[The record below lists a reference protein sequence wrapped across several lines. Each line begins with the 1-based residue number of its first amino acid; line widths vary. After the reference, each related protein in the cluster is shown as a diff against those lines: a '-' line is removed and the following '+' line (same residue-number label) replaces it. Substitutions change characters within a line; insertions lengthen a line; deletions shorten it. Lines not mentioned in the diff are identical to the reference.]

1 MNAKNY
7 KRDKNWEA
15 VPGYEMLVAVLQDA
29 HDQAAIGKGDERHAN
44 GLPFHEQRMQQISTQ
59 LDSDK
64 GMAFQVCKKISEGL
78 QFDDHQRRE
87 AELLGA
93 INYLAGIVIYHRNRQ
108 PVGAVNEAYHREDL
122 IGKASNGGMIIGFD
136 NDIAIIMSTN
146 STEAMGWYD
155 AVNFC
160 NSLVCESRFNW
171 HMPSKDQLNLAWANL
186 EKLSGLNLD
195 CRRYWSST
203 QFGSNTSIAWSQRF
217 SDGVQ
222 GNTYKS
228 SLCSVRAVLR
238 VDSKDLDIL
247 RPVQVEL

>member
-1 MNAKNY
+1 MDIKIWRAA
-7 KRDKNWEA
+7 E
-15 VPGYEMLVAVLQDA
+15 GYEQLAAVLQDA

-44 GLPFHEQRMQQISTQ
+44 GLPFHDQRMQQISTM

-64 GMAFQVCKKISEGL
+64 GMAFQVCKKMSEGL

-108 PVGAVNEAYHREDL
+108 SALSARSGQDELMEGLVGS
-122 IGKASNGGMIIGFD
+122 ISNGGMIIGFD

-195 CRRYWSST
+195 CKRYWSST

-247 RPVQVEL
+247 RPMQVEP